1 MPALMRLDYRTD
13 GVRHDC
19 LDVRLHPRIVIV
31 ISIHVAGVGRQVARR
46 TVAVAGDHHGGMRAK
61 ALGGT
66 LVADERLG
74 GQDDELC
81 GGAGAEVE
89 AGYVDVVARL
99 RTLAPAQAQSGRV
112 PPPST

>member
-46 TVAVAGDHHGGMRAK
+46 TVAEASDHHGGMRAK

-66 LVADERLG
+66 LVADERRG
-74 GQDDELC
+74 GRDAELW
-81 GGAGAEVE
+81 GGGSAEAE
-89 AGYVDVVARL
+89 ADAVNLVARV
-99 RTLAPAQAQSGRV
+99 RTAARDRAQR
-112 PPPST
+112 